1 MSTDQSAHPR
11 PAALDD
17 PACASRHLMR
27 TALKGA
33 LATLDR
39 QLAHPYASL
48 VLLATDPTGAPIFLI
63 SRLAQHTRNL
73 EHDPRASLLLDGT
86 DGLADPLTGG
96 RVTLTGTAAPSP
108 DPAALRR
115 FLARHP
121 SAQGYA
127 QFADFTLYALKV
139 ARAHYIGGFGR
150 IVDLPA
156 PALLTGI
163 EDAGDLLTAEPEI
176 VAHMNADHADAI
188 ALCATELA
196 GRAAGAWRM
205 VGVDPDGVDLL
216 RCTMAARIDFP
227 EPARTPGQVRAQLI
241 SLVQQARARREARA

>member
-17 PACASRHLMR
+17 PASASRHLMR
-27 TALKGA
+27 LALKGA

-39 QLAHPYASL
+39 HLAHPYASL

-96 RVTLTGTAAPSP
+96 RLTLTGTAAPCP

-127 QFADFTLYALKV
+127 QFADFALYALKV
-139 ARAHYIGGFGR
+139 THGHYVGGFGR

-156 PALLTGI
+156 PSLLTGTA
-163 EDAGDLLTAEPEI
+163 DAGDLLAAEPEI
-176 VAHMNADHADAI
+176 IAHMNRDHADAI
-188 ALCATELA
+188 DLCATELA

-205 VGVDPDGVDLL
+205 VGVDPAGIDLL
-216 RCTMAARIDFP
+216 RCTIAARIDFP
-227 EPARTPGQVRAQLI
+227 EPVRTPGQARAQLVA
-241 SLVQQARARREARA
+241 LVQQARTRRQARA

>member
-11 PAALDD
+11 PVALDD
-17 PACASRHLMR
+17 PACASRHLIR

-39 QLAHPYASL
+39 HVAHPYASL
-48 VLLATDPTGAPIFLI
+48 VLLATDATGAPTFLI

-73 EHDPRASLLLDGT
+73 EQDPRASLLLDGT

-96 RVTLTGTAAPSP
+96 RLTLTGTAAPCP

-121 SAQGYA
+121 SAGGYA
-127 QFADFTLYALKV
+127 QFADFSLYALKV
-139 ARAHYIGGFGR
+139 SRAHYVGGFGR

-156 PALLTGI
+156 PSLLTATA
-163 EDAGDLLTAEPEI
+163 EAGELLAAEPEI
-176 VAHMNADHADAI
+176 IAHMNADHADAI

-196 GRAAGAWRM
+196 GRAAGVWRM
-205 VGVDPDGVDLL
+205 VGVDPDGIDLL
-216 RCTMAARIDFP
+216 QCTIAARIDFP
-227 EPARTPGQVRAQLI
+227 EPVRTPGQVRAQLI
-241 SLVQQARARREARA
+241 SLVQQARARRGARV

>member
-1 MSTDQSAHPR
+1 
-11 PAALDD
+11 
-17 PACASRHLMR
+17 MR

-39 QLAHPYASL
+39 HLAHPYASL
-48 VLLATDPTGAPIFLI
+48 VLVATDPPGAPTFLI

-73 EHDPRASLLLDGT
+73 EQDPRASLLLDGT

-96 RVTLTGTAAPSP
+96 RLTLTGKATPCA

-121 SAQGYA
+121 AAKGYA
-127 QFADFTLYALKV
+127 QFADFSLYALTVTKG
-139 ARAHYIGGFGR
+139 HYVGGFGR

-156 PALLTGI
+156 PSLLTRTA
-163 EDAGDLLTAEPEI
+163 DAGDLLAAEPEI
-176 VAHMNADHADAI
+176 LAHMNSDHADAI
-188 ALCATELA
+188 ALYATELA

-216 RCTMAARIDFP
+216 QCTIAARIDFP
-227 EPARTPGQVRAQLI
+227 ERVRTPEQARAQLV
-241 SLVQQARARREARA
+241 SLVQQARVRRTSA

>member
-17 PACASRHLMR
+17 PASASRHLMR
-27 TALKGA
+27 LALKGA

-39 QLAHPYASL
+39 HLGHPYASL
-48 VLLATDPTGAPIFLI
+48 VLLATDPTGAPLFLI

-73 EHDPRASLLLDGT
+73 EQDPRASLLLDGT

-96 RVTLTGTAAPSP
+96 RLTLTGTAAPCP

-127 QFADFTLYALKV
+127 QFADFRLYALTV
-139 ARAHYIGGFGR
+139 TQGHYVGGFGR
-150 IVDLPA
+150 IVDLSA
-156 PALLTGI
+156 PSLLTGTA
-163 EDAGDLLTAEPEI
+163 DAGDLLAAEPEI
-176 VAHMNADHADAI
+176 LAHMNADHADAI
-188 ALCATELA
+188 DLCAAELA

-205 VGVDPDGVDLL
+205 VGVDPAGIDLL
-216 RCTMAARIDFP
+216 QCTMAARIDFP
-227 EPARTPGQVRAQLI
+227 EPIRTPGQARAQLV
-241 SLVQQARARREARA
+241 SLVQQARARRQARA